1 MYRKY
6 LTRPWD
12 YRHSDVETGATSGFL
27 SPAQNSNHAV
37 ARVRCS
43 LTAGV
48 DLALMKSHGI
58 ISGSQRLMATG
69 ARVIDD
75 KAGVTDTPAAHA
87 LPCGISVIG
96 RGPVFL
102 LPKPVVMQ
110 QFLAEPYKY
119 TNIIPRSANAADH
132 RAEAFSRKD
141 GTGLVGSFLRFSQ
154 RVLDTATTRKGVLER
169 GALRSAFTQLMADY
183 VGALEIAMNKSVPV
197 ATGRLVKVPGQG
209 MMLDPS
215 IERSDDEIGEEN
227 IRTALRGQISAMKE
241 FEGALFS
248 SRLVEEVESDF
259 HERLKESGG

>member
-27 SPAQNSNHAV
+27 SPAQNSNHAI

-43 LTAGV
+43 LAAGV
-48 DLALMKSHGI
+48 DLALMKSHGMI
-58 ISGSQRLMATG
+58 PGNQRLMATG

-75 KAGVTDTPAAHA
+75 KAGMTDNPAAHA

-102 LPKPVVMQ
+102 LPKPIVMQ

-132 RAEAFSRKD
+132 RAEAFNRKD
-141 GTGLVGSFLRFSQ
+141 GTGLVGSFLKFSQ
-154 RVLDTATTRKGVLER
+154 RVVDTAATHKGAVDR
-169 GALRSAFTQLMADY
+169 GALSLAFTQLMADY
-183 VGALEIAMNKSVPV
+183 VRALEIAMENSAPV
-197 ATGRLVKVPGQG
+197 ATGRLVMVPGQG
-209 MMLDPS
+209 MMLNPG

-227 IRTALRGQISAMKE
+227 IRTALRGQIMAMKE
-241 FEGALFS
+241 FESALFS
-248 SRLVEEVESDF
+248 SMLVQEVESDF
-259 HERLKESGG
+259 HGRLKESGV